1 MKKLYK
7 NYVLLLVVFLL
18 NGTNLHAQSNFI
30 SYHGD
35 AATSWWM
42 PSNLEGNAGIAQ
54 YPSSEFNFITQLS
67 TRFSPPSG
75 DTLKTFSFFLD
86 SILSGAADSTVSY
99 AGQAIS
105 FSWPFPFNHVP
116 QTFLKQAIKFTTP
129 IESKL
134 DAIEIYAGNNISSS
148 DGFNDS
154 LRVSLLRPYLPES
167 ETQIYG
173 PETNQA
179 WEFNFPVLTGNTRTG
194 YGKRFTAPRSDIR
207 VNSVQFWVQNMNHN
221 PFLPD
226 GDTAPN
232 DSLIVRLWT
241 VNEAGLPGTEV
252 AKVKQSLSVVKK
264 QAWNEVY
271 FWKFEYD
278 VEEGD
283 EFIFTFEMERVDL
296 QDHMALLSSSAM
308 PTPLNRSIIYE
319 NGTWKTISSSISYGS
334 GSANNVELWI
344 RSTYIDPADLTH
356 DPSTPDET
364 NIIASVTMPISAF
377 SAGSY
382 TAVDFSN
389 FEIITEKGVEF
400 WAVTEIIQVGSADR
414 FDFIS
419 AGPQTT
425 PSFRSAAYVSDSQ
438 GQRWLYIQNTQFDRD
453 YIFRKRAVF
462 EIEGSSDI
470 VDELFLILYDDDN
483 GLPGSFRNLKMFPL
497 QSLNVGAFNA
507 IDIRDWN
514 YTSNGSDV
522 HFALSAD
529 FVVNQ
534 FAIAGDDGSGS
545 KPSRSAAF
553 FTDGGW
559 TLLSD
564 LNGFGNVN
572 LLMQL
577 NSPTSTNIE
586 YSNDNPN
593 KITLEQNY
601 PNPFNPSTTIRFSL
615 PSAQYIRLSVYNS
628 LGQKVADL
636 VNGMTP
642 AGSTS
647 LNFDASHLSSGIYI
661 YRLSTQNEIM
671 SGKMLLMK

>member
-1 MKKLYK
+1 MKKLYI
-7 NYVLLLVVFLL
+7 NYLLLPVVFLL
-18 NGTNLHAQSNFI
+18 TVANLHAQGNFI

-42 PSNLEGNAGIAQ
+42 PATLDGSAGIAQ

-67 TRFSPPSG
+67 TRFSPQSG
-75 DTLKTFSFFLD
+75 DTLKSFRFFLD

-116 QTFLKQAIKFTTP
+116 QTFLKQAIKFTAP
-129 IESKL
+129 VESKL
-134 DAIEIYAGNNISSS
+134 KTIDVYAGNNISSQ

-154 LRVSLLRPYLPES
+154 VRVSLLRPYMPEFQ
-167 ETQIYG
+167 TQIYG

-179 WEFNFPVLTGNTRTG
+179 WEFNFPVPTGNTRTA
-194 YGKRFTAPRSDIR
+194 YAKRFTSPGSDIR
-207 VNSVQFWVQNMNHN
+207 VNSVQFWVQNINHN
-221 PFLPD
+221 PFLSA
-226 GDTAPN
+226 GDTVPN
-232 DSLIVRLWT
+232 DSLIIRLWT
-241 VNEAGLPGTEV
+241 VNESGLPRTEV
-252 AKVKQSLSVVKK
+252 AKVKRNLADLKK
-264 QAWNEVY
+264 QAWNEVQ

-283 EFIFTFEMERVDL
+283 EFIFSFELERVDL
-296 QDHMALLSSSAM
+296 QDHMALLSSSSM
-308 PTPLNRSIIYE
+308 PAPLNRSLIKE
-319 NGTWKTISSSISYGS
+319 NGEWKTISSSISYAS

-344 RSTYIDPADLTH
+344 RSTYIDPADLTD

-364 NIIASVTMPISAF
+364 NIMASVTMPMSAF

-382 TAVDFSN
+382 TAVDFTD
-389 FEIITEKGVEF
+389 FDIVTEKGVEF
-400 WAVTEIIQVGSADR
+400 WAVTEMIQVGSADR
-414 FDFIS
+414 FDFIT

-425 PSFRSAAYVSDSQ
+425 PSFRSAAYVSDTQ
-438 GQRWLYIQNTQFDRD
+438 GQRWLYMQNTQFDRD

-462 EIEGSSDI
+462 EVEGSSDV
-470 VDELFLILYDDDN
+470 VDEVFLLMYDDDN
-483 GLPGSFRNLKMFPL
+483 GLPGSFRNLKMFSL
-497 QSLNVGAFNA
+497 NSLNVGEFNT

-514 YTSNGSDV
+514 YTSNGADV
-522 HFALSAD
+522 HIALSAD

-545 KPSRSAAF
+545 EPSRSAAF

-559 TLLSD
+559 SRLGD
-564 LNGFGNVN
+564 LDGVGNVN

-577 NSPTSTNIE
+577 NSPTSTSIE
-586 YSNDNPN
+586 YNDDSPN
-593 KITLEQNY
+593 RITLEQNY

-615 PSAQYIRLSVYNS
+615 PSAQHANLSVYNVV
-628 LGQKVADL
+628 GQKVAEL

-642 AGSTS
+642 AGYTS
-647 LNFDASHLSSGIYI
+647 LNFNASHLSSGIYI
-661 YRLSTQNEIM
+661 YRLSTQNETLT
-671 SGKMLLMK
+671 GKMLLMK